1 MRMIREIPQSWYF
14 VCRAR
19 DLPAGGINTW
29 TLGTRSIVV
38 YRPASGRVVA
48 MDARCPHMGAHL
60 GRGRVVGED
69 LQCALH
75 HWQCGSAGDCR
86 PPDGPHALRQTTY
99 PVVEKHGS
107 VFVFAGVQ
115 PRFEIPD
122 LVDGGDARVA
132 SGRPVLVRTSWAA
145 VAMNAFDISHMDAVH
160 HRSLRQEPQVALI
173 GSACLELKYV
183 SRVTGAG
190 LSDRFMRLI
199 ADDRIDATI
208 QCWGG
213 TLIVV
218 QSRAG
223 TLVSRLLLCL
233 TPAEGGV
240 VVTPI
245 VARPRGNVFI
255 DTIVLRMT
263 RWLFTAFLKRD
274 VEPLAG
280 MDLRIEGALASPGP
294 LAWAARWLAT
304 LPGLE
309 TPDDWRASNVQIST
323 RGAVEDTTTLRKI
336 EV

>member
-1 MRMIREIPQSWYF
+1 MIPEIPRSWYL

-19 DLPAGGINTW
+19 DLPVGVVKDW
-29 TLGTRSIVV
+29 TLGARSFVV
-38 YRPASGRVVA
+38 YRASSGRVVA
-48 MDARCPHMGAHL
+48 MHARCPHMGAHL
-60 GRGRVVGED
+60 GRGGRVVGED

-75 HWQCGSAGDCR
+75 HWTCGSAGDCR
-86 PPDGPHALRQTTY
+86 PPDGSNALRQTTY

-107 VFVFAGVQ
+107 IFLFAGAE
-115 PRFEIPD
+115 PRFEVPD
-122 LVDGGDARVA
+122 LVDGDARVVP
-132 SGRPVLVRTSWAA
+132 GRPVLVRTSWAA
-145 VAMNAFDISHMDAVH
+145 VATNAFDISHMDAVH

-173 GSACLELKYV
+173 GSACLQLSYV

-190 LSDRFMRLI
+190 ISDRLMRLI
-199 ADDRIDATI
+199 AHDRIDATI

-213 TLIVV
+213 TMIVV
-218 QSRAG
+218 KSRAG
-223 TLVSRLLLCL
+223 ALVNRLLLCL

-274 VEPLAG
+274 VAPLAG

-294 LAWAARWLAT
+294 LAWAARWLTT

-309 TPDDWRASNVQIST
+309 NPDDRRGASVQIST
-323 RGAVEDTTTLRKI
+323 RGAVEETVTLRKI